1 MKKLIQAEIYKE
13 TRKRSFKVILFVLPI
28 ICLISLL
35 VLKNNNFENTLE
47 EKLSR
52 EKYKIIYKHG
62 RYEKYDKLYDK
73 YIKEVNKE
81 AEINSLERD
90 NLTRNLSVNSTFI
103 YFVISF
109 FVIYIVFSSF
119 SYDVNYGTNRYVFMS
134 NQGRSKIFLSKII
147 ALVIISLFIMI
158 YMSLFSLVVSSLI
171 GKSSFIYLS
180 KYVYFNN
187 KFIKMPL
194 VIYHL
199 LKCFIYMI
207 PLVFLIVLTSFVS
220 ILFNGNIFGC
230 ILLIMLN
237 LMSTTILDFLLG
249 KGITFVSYSF
259 LPYLDFSYFSN
270 SNYLL
275 VNALFNVNL
284 ELYIGVIILFVYLIV
299 FYFVSLMLY
308 KRDI

>member
-109 FVIYIVFSSF
+109 FIIYIVFSSF
-119 SYDVNYGTNRYVFMS
+119 SYDVNYGTNKYVFMS
-134 NQGRSKIFLSKII
+134 SQGRSKIFLSKII
-147 ALVIISLFIMI
+147 ALIIIALFIMV

>member
-109 FVIYIVFSSF
+109 FIIYIVFSSF
-119 SYDVNYGTNRYVFMS
+119 SYDVNYGTNKYVFMS
-134 NQGRSKIFLSKII
+134 SQGRSKIILSKII
-147 ALVIISLFIMI
+147 ALIIIALFIMV

>member
-35 VLKNNNFENTLE
+35 VLKNNIFENTLE

-52 EKYKIIYKHG
+52 EEYKIIYKHG

-103 YFVISF
+103 YFIISF
-109 FVIYIVFSSF
+109 FIIYIVFSSF
-119 SYDVNYGTNRYVFMS
+119 SYDVNYGTNKYVFMS
-134 NQGRSKIFLSKII
+134 SQGRSKIFLSKII
-147 ALVIISLFIMI
+147 ALIIIALFIMV

-249 KGITFVSYSF
+249 KGIIFVSYSF

-284 ELYIGVIILFVYLIV
+284 ELYIGVIILFIYLIV

>member
-13 TRKRSFKVILFVLPI
+13 TRKKSFKVILFVLPI

-52 EKYKIIYKHG
+52 EEYKIIYKHG

-103 YFVISF
+103 YFIISF
-109 FVIYIVFSSF
+109 FIIYIVFSSF
-119 SYDVNYGTNRYVFMS
+119 SYDVNYGTNKYVFMS
-134 NQGRSKIFLSKII
+134 SQGRSKIFLSKII
-147 ALVIISLFIMI
+147 ALIIIALFIMV

-249 KGITFVSYSF
+249 KGIIFVSYSF

-284 ELYIGVIILFVYLIV
+284 ELYIGVIILFIYLIV

>member
-13 TRKRSFKVILFVLPI
+13 TRKRSFKVVLFVLPI

-52 EKYKIIYKHG
+52 QEYKIIYKHG

-90 NLTRNLSVNSTFI
+90 NLTRNLNVNSTFI
-103 YFVISF
+103 YFIISF
-109 FVIYIVFSSF
+109 FIIYIVFSSF
-119 SYDVNYGTNRYVFMS
+119 SYDVNYGTNKYVFMS
-134 NQGRSKIFLSKII
+134 SQGRCKIFLSKII
-147 ALVIISLFIMI
+147 ALIIIALFIMV

-249 KGITFVSYSF
+249 KGIIFVSYSF

-284 ELYIGVIILFVYLIV
+284 ELYIGVIILFIYLIV

>member
-1 MKKLIQAEIYKE
+1 MRNLIKAEIYKE
-13 TRKRSFKVILFVLPI
+13 TRKRSFKIILFLLPI
-28 ICLISLL
+28 ICLITLL
-35 VLKNNNFENTLE
+35 VLRNNAFENTLE
-47 EKLSR
+47 VKLS
-52 EKYKIIYKHG
+52 EDEYNSLYKHG
-62 RYEKYDKLYDK
+62 DYEKYDKLYDK
-73 YIKEVNKE
+73 YLEGINKE
-81 AEINSLERD
+81 AEIKSLEEI
-90 NLTRNLSVNSTFI
+90 NMTRNLSVNSTFI

-171 GKSSFIYLS
+171 GKSSFVYLS
-180 KYVYFNN
+180 KYVYFNS
-187 KFIKMPL
+187 KFIKLPL

-199 LKCFIYMI
+199 LKCFVFTV
-207 PLVFLIVLTSFVS
+207 PLVFFIVLTSFVS

-249 KGITFVSYSF
+249 KGITIASYSF

-270 SNYLL
+270 SDYLL